1 MSSKPKY
8 DVAIVGSGPAGAVTA
23 MLLARTGRRVVMIDR
38 ERTSPRKVGE
48 SLPAMARPLLK
59 HLNLLAILENGHH
72 KPSFGNRSAWGSEK
86 LQYVDFI
93 ADPNGL
99 GWHLD
104 RARFDADL
112 ILAANN
118 AGTELIHGHVQ
129 EVMEDGGIWR
139 IEGAG
144 FETSAEWLIDAS
156 GRRAH
161 IAAKLG
167 VHRLR
172 DSDLTAA
179 YGWFKPLDQ
188 DDDPRTLVESST
200 DGWWY
205 TARLPDCS
213 LVAAFHTD
221 IKTANVIARSPAMWS
236 KLISSTRHTRSVLA
250 GALNLGTIQFHEA
263 CGARLSRFGGKNWLA
278 TGDAALSFDP
288 LSSQGIFNSLY
299 TGMRAAVAVTSGD
312 VASYSDSLN
321 EIRAAYLAKNQTI
334 YANEVRFSDRP
345 FWRRRLLNRAVS

>member
-1 MSSKPKY
+1 MKPQY
-8 DVAIVGSGPAGAVTA
+8 DVAVVGSGPAGAVTA
-23 MLLARTGRRVVMIDR
+23 LLLARTGRRVVLIDR
-38 ERTSPRKVGE
+38 ERTSPRKIGE
-48 SLPAMARPLLK
+48 SLPAAARPLLK
-59 HLNLLAILENGHH
+59 HLDILPILENGRH
-72 KPSFGNRSAWGSEK
+72 KPSFGNRSAWGTEK
-86 LQYVDFI
+86 LEYVDFMN
-93 ADPNGL
+93 DPNGL

-129 EVMEDGGIWR
+129 EVMEDGGHWR
-139 IEGAG
+139 IEGAT
-144 FETSAEWLIDAS
+144 FETTAQWLIDAS

-172 DSDLTAA
+172 DCDLTAA
-179 YGWFKPLDQ
+179 YAWFKPLDLS
-188 DDDPRTLVESST
+188 DDPRTLVESAA

-221 IKTANVIARSPAMWS
+221 SKTAQVIARSPVMWS
-236 KLISSTRHTRSVLA
+236 KLITGTKHTRSVLA

-263 CGARLSRFGGKNWLA
+263 CGARLSKFGGKNWLA

-288 LSSQGIFNSLY
+288 LSSQGIFNAIY
-299 TGMRAAVAVTSGD
+299 TGMKAAIAVDSGD
-312 VASYSDSLN
+312 VATYSDRLSQ
-321 EIRAAYLAKNQTI
+321 IRAAYLNKTQMY
-334 YANEVRFSDRP
+334 YASEQRYPERP
-345 FWRRRLLNRAVS
+345 FWRRRLANRAVS